1 MVGQGEQL
9 RKLMW
14 SQQDTSWRQS
24 CGRGVEPTRSFL
36 LLTVAMET
44 WAAMGKRKCF
54 IQFLGIIYLHSI
66 QGQRNWSLLLRMR
79 SIPGTA
85 KMKQKRPWT
94 GNQRNFLNFLN
105 CGSKSWFNLVEFF
118 SVFLFCFVFLPMQ
131 CGFQNLSSPYQE
143 LSQGPRGQGSEH
155 MEATKELTKQ
165 LCSWYWFYFWKT
177 DESSSGS
184 FIAMLKIYES
194 YFFALIHLRVVQHGQ
209 GVAEKYT
216 HVWLVRIQ
224 FSAPPTVPGITLP
237 I

>member
-1 MVGQGEQL
+1 
-9 RKLMW
+9 
-14 SQQDTSWRQS
+14 
-24 CGRGVEPTRSFL
+24 
-36 LLTVAMET
+36 
-44 WAAMGKRKCF
+44 MGKRKCF
-54 IQFLGIIYLHSI
+54 IRFLGIIYLHSI

-155 MEATKELTKQ
+155 TEATKELTKQ
-165 LCSWYWFYFWKT
+165 LCS
-177 DESSSGS
+177 
-184 FIAMLKIYES
+184 
-194 YFFALIHLRVVQHGQ
+194 
-209 GVAEKYT
+209 
-216 HVWLVRIQ
+216 
-224 FSAPPTVPGITLP
+224 
-237 I
+237 